1 LGEILKGDSYRR
13 QLNTLIPLDAST
25 EAINIIGEATK
36 KLTLPVNIDLRRW
49 GRPYR
54 PLNFQKDIIEG
65 IKKLL
70 DYGRVKGLLALPTG
84 SGKTLT
90 TCRVALDALTHHSS
104 KKQNIIWLAP
114 QRELLYQASEALQSA
129 WWSGV
134 GPPSLDIRIVRSKA
148 SFSVSSRPTCWMMT
162 PKMAEGLLP
171 SIQSSC
177 DIAIFDEAH
186 HAAADVFHEI
196 WSGVSQNNEVILS
209 LGLSATPSREN
220 GDELPILQ
228 NAFSH
233 NLFLPRRLGANPIE
247 TLINDGVLAQPV
259 FCLME
264 DIPLYSKHK
273 GHKDQRAIRNLVVDE
288 KRWQCVLNC
297 IAHQRTGKI
306 VVYAFDKLHGRFLTR
321 HLRYLG
327 EKAEFVDGDTSI
339 SVRNGI
345 FERFR
350 NGDTRILV
358 NVKLLIEGVD
368 CPAAESVLLTYPTQ
382 AQIRLHQMVGR
393 VLRGPKVGGTPEGKV
408 FAMEGS
414 QQWLDRILFRGD
426 YRFAGWNVQEL

>member
-1 LGEILKGDSYRR
+1 LDNYKRHLSD
-13 QLNTLIPLDAST
+13 LIPS
-25 EAINIIGEATK
+25 EAREQAICSEAEGRDRIS
-36 KLTLPVNIDLRRW
+36 LPAAVDLRRW
-49 GRPYR
+49 GKPFS
-54 PLNFQKDIIEG
+54 PLNFQEKIIEG
-65 IKKLL
+65 IKGLI
-70 DYGRVKGLLALPTG
+70 DYGPVKGLLALPTG

-90 TCRVALDALTHHSS
+90 TCRLVLEALCHSSS
-104 KKQNIIWLAP
+104 KKKNVIWLAP
-114 QRELLYQASEALQSA
+114 QRELLYQASEAFQAA
-129 WWSGV
+129 WWAGI
-134 GPPSLDIRIVRSKA
+134 GPPSLDIRIVKSKA
-148 SFSVSSRPTCWMMT
+148 SFSVSSRPTCWLMT
-162 PKMAEGLLP
+162 PKMAEGLLRP
-171 SIQSSC
+171 IQSSC

-186 HAAADVFHEI
+186 HTAADVFLEI
-196 WSGVSQNNEVILS
+196 WSAVSQGDEVILA

-220 GDELPILQ
+220 GNELPILQ
-228 NAFSH
+228 DAFSH
-233 NLFLPRRLGANPIE
+233 NLFLPRLLGANPIE
-247 TLINDGVLAQPV
+247 TLINDGVLARPV

-273 GHKDQRAIRNLVVDE
+273 GHKDQRAIRNLVVDD
-288 KRWQCVLNC
+288 KRWQCVVNC
-297 IAHQRTGKI
+297 LCHKRTGKV

-327 EKAEFVDGDTSI
+327 EKAEFVDGDTPLA
-339 SVRNGI
+339 VRNGI

-393 VLRGPKVGGTPEGKV
+393 VLRGPKIGGTPEGKV

-426 YRFAGWNVQEL
+426 YRFAGWNVKEL